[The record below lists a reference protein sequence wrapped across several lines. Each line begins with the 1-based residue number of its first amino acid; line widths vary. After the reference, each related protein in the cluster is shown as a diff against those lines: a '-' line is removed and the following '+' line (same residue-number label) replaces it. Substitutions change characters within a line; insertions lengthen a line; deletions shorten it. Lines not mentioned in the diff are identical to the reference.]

1 MYIEPHI
8 DISIDS
14 IKYEQILNNVL
25 IKAPI
30 EIGVEIAVYMVLFGL
45 LENTDM
51 VVCDVNT
58 MWKSKAEKYS
68 NNKGKKLG
76 AVPDLV
82 IVDKSFSYSKPS
94 QDSSAYGFVEVKSLA
109 CSKIKEDGEIESHK
123 IHTNNFLWT
132 NGKIWH
138 YFNKLKPE
146 QNWEVDLCNTKIK
159 DGSIHIDGLKYGE
172 LLYRL
177 KNIDW
182 KGDN

>member
-1 MYIEPHI
+1 MYIESHI

-25 IKAPI
+25 FKAPI

-68 NNKGKKLG
+68 NNKDEELG

-94 QDSSAYGFVEVKSLA
+94 RDSSAYGFVEVKSLA
-109 CSKIKEDGEIESHK
+109 CTDIKEDGEIKSHK

-138 YFNKLKPE
+138 YVNNLKPE
-146 QNWEVDLCNTKIK
+146 KNWDVDLCIPRVE
-159 DGSIHIDGLKYGE
+159 DGSIHIDSLQYSE

-182 KGDN
+182 KGNN